1 MIGKSSKGL
10 ILVALPYPTI
20 VESLNSTC
28 HFAFSNAWHGNV
40 AVSIILDRLSGPGV
54 CKVLRCSEYGGV
66 FAGSTISDGPR
77 ACLRRELL
85 GEPDAGN
92 PHVGFGFPRAKTYVY

>member
-54 CKVLRCSEYGGV
+54 CKVLRCSETEEFLQDLPFQTV
-66 FAGSTISDGPR
+66 PVHAS
-77 ACLRRELL
+77 
-85 GEPDAGN
+85 GES
-92 PHVGFGFPRAKTYVY
+92 F